1 MTIQAKVLFWFF
13 NASIGSLM
21 LWNTWGWLTMD
32 PWGY

>member
-1 MTIQAKVLFWFF
+1 MNTQAKVLFYLS
-13 NASIGSLM
+13 NVVIGGLM